1 MCRTRNNSG
10 VSWDVLQLSGSRQSF
25 GQKPVVVC
33 VVVDMTTHP
42 ADTQHLDWLA
52 RSFGRPEY
60 SPLFPGDLET
70 LKRVAHQLTKLPGS
84 HLFREGEVASSAFV
98 VVSGEVELYRGSG
111 SSQRVVS
118 RVRSGGVI
126 GDIAVFSGDPY
137 ISSAKAAGRVEVL
150 EFEKEPLLAE
160 LARHPAICLRWL
172 AAGLRQ
178 LERTQHRV
186 IRLLHRTVDGRL
198 ADLLL
203 EADGP
208 TELSQA
214 TIASL
219 LGISRQSVNESVAS
233 LRTKGLIESGYR
245 NIRVIDRHGLAA
257 VAKAD

>member
-1 MCRTRNNSG
+1 MPPA
-10 VSWDVLQLSGSRQSF
+10 VLELSGTRQSF
-25 GQKPVVVC
+25 GQKGIPNGVVPG
-33 VVVDMTTHP
+33 MATTP

-52 RSFGRPEY
+52 RSLGRPEY
-60 SPLFPGDLET
+60 SPLYPGDLEV
-70 LKRVAHQLTKLPGS
+70 LKRVAHRLTKLQGS
-84 HLFREGEVASSAFV
+84 HLFREGEIATAAFV
-98 VVSGEVELYRGSG
+98 VVSGEVELYRGLPG
-111 SSQRVVS
+111 SERVVS
-118 RVRSGGVI
+118 RVRPGGVI
-126 GDIAVFSGDPY
+126 GDIAVFSGAPY
-137 ISSAKAAGRVEVL
+137 VSSAKAAGPVEVL
-150 EFEKEPLLAE
+150 RFEKGPLLAE

-203 EADGP
+203 QAEGS

-233 LRTKGLIESGYR
+233 LRGQGLIETGYR
-245 NIRVIDRHGLAA
+245 TIRVLDRPGLQSITE
-257 VAKAD
+257 AD

>member
-1 MCRTRNNSG
+1 MQWC
-10 VSWDVLQLSGSRQSF
+10 VVLELSGTRQSF
-25 GQKPVVVC
+25 GHKLRVSGVAPR
-33 VVVDMTTHP
+33 MAATP

-70 LKRVAHQLTKLPGS
+70 LDRVARRLTKLPGS
-84 HLFREGEVASSAFV
+84 HLFREGQVADAAFV

-126 GDIAVFSGDPY
+126 GDIAVFSGEPY
-137 ISSAKAAGRVEVL
+137 VSSARAAGPVEL
-150 EFEKEPLLAE
+150 LKFEKQPLLAE

-203 EADGP
+203 ESDGP
-208 TELSQA
+208 TELSQS

-219 LGISRQSVNESVAS
+219 LGISRQSVNESVAT
-233 LRTKGLIESGYR
+233 LRAKGLIETGYR
-245 NIRVIDRHGLAA
+245 SIQVLDRPGLQQ
-257 VAKAD
+257 VADGD